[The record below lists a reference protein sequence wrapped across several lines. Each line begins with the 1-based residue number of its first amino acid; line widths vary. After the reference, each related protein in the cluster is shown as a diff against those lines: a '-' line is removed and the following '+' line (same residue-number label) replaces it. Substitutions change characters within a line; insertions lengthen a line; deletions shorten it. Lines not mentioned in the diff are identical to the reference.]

1 MTAIRAAEDAE
12 QRGHPPANRAAL
24 RRRLLADRERFAAGA
39 GAKAAQQALSRELAR
54 LLREL
59 EPESLGLYWPVR
71 GEFNPCDALQAAGCA
86 SLTLA
91 LPFARREPRAMHY
104 RRWDGKAPDGV
115 DECGL
120 AAPASGAA
128 IVPDLVLVPCVGFTR
143 SGFRL
148 GYGGGYF
155 DRWLALHPHVTAVGI
170 AWSESEIA
178 TEDWRSQPHDQPLA
192 LIVTEAGVVS

>member
-24 RRRLLADRERFAAGA
+24 RRRLLADRERFAAGD
-39 GAKAAQQALSRELAR
+39 GAAQQALTGHLAR

-71 GEFNPCDALQAAGCA
+71 GEFNPCAALQAAGCA

-104 RRWDGKAPDGV
+104 RRWDGKGPDGV

-120 AAPASGAA
+120 AAPAAGAA